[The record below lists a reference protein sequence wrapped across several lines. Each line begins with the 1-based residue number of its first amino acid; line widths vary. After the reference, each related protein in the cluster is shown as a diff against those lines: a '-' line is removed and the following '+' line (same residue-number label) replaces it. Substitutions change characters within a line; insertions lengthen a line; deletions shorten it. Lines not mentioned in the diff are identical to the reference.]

1 MDTLLL
7 VTLLLLSV
15 FSIWLL
21 ITNQRIKRLHSHKM
35 QQLKTVFKNLS
46 KKQAQL
52 SEKTLITNDF
62 QLHYKSEMKKLS
74 EEIFDLQKRIF
85 ALLSKQ

>member
-7 VTLLLLSV
+7 VTLVLLSG
-15 FSIWLL
+15 FLIRLL
-21 ITNQRIKRLHSHKM
+21 IANKRIKKLHSHKM

-46 KKQAQL
+46 KKQEQL

-62 QLHYKSEMKKLS
+62 QLHYKSDMKKLS

-85 ALLSKQ
+85 DLLSKK